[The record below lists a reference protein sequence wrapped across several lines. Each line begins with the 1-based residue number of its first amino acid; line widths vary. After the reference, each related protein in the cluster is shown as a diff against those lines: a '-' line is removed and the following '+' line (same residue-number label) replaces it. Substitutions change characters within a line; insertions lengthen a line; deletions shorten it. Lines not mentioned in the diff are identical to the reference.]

1 MSGQPGAPARARPE
15 QQTSGAAAGQSGA
28 LSVSPVS
35 PVSPALA
42 AVVAEFTALG
52 QRDRLELLLD
62 FSRELPAPPT
72 RLSHEAGGALERV
85 AECQSPVYLAVE
97 LDDGPAG
104 DGSRTVRLF
113 FDAPPEAP
121 TTRGFAGILHEG
133 LDGCSAEQVLAT
145 PVDVP
150 DRLGLG
156 AAISPLRLR
165 GMAGMLGRIKRRVR
179 AELAA

>member
-1 MSGQPGAPARARPE
+1 MSAPAAP
-15 QQTSGAAAGQSGA
+15 T
-28 LSVSPVS
+28 L
-35 PVSPALA
+35 SPALA
-42 AVVAEFTALG
+42 AVVAEFGALA

-62 FSRELPAPPT
+62 FSRELPSPPERLT
-72 RLSHEAGGALERV
+72 REAGGALERV
-85 AECQSPVYLAVE
+85 AECQSPIYLAVE
-97 LDDGPAG
+97 LDDGPSG

-133 LDGCSAEQVLAT
+133 LDGRPAAEVLAT
-145 PVDVP
+145 PDDVP
-150 DRLGLG
+150 DRLGLA

-179 AELAA
+179 EELAR